1 MAKEGTHIYLSE
13 AEARVYGGQ
22 EVSKEKNRKLRRKIQ
37 KTQGTGNFRI
47 SVMTYFCK
55 PST

>member
-13 AEARVYGGQ
+13 AGARVYGGQ